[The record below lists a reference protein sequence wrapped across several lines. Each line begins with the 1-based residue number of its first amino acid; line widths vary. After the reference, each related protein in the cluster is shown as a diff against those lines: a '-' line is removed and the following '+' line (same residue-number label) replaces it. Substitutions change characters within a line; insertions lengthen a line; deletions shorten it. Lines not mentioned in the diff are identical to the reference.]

1 MSFDIASGLVTAIT
15 TAFFLLL
22 KPFEWAGI
30 FVPMLPQNALEVME
44 APVPFIGKALHCT
57 ALHCTASS
65 LPPSLPP
72 SFPRP
77 LPFIQSLPIIL
88 LLSFELSFVL
98 LSDVFLQFYDTTN
111 NHTFNVFCYYLI
123 SVGTIHTPR
132 PANISPAAAV
142 IYLGD
147 YLGPG
152 EDNFLSPACHLNMQ
166 KLNLNLKLKL
176 RRVEDGEKSL
186 SSSNKEIHGDID
198 NDRDEITD
206 TNVHKEKDKEKNQEK
221 NSSKS
226 YPESCTLSS
235 KSLLSSKEGST
246 AAQSE
251 EEDSLMTSRVKHNE
265 EKKYFYLPAEYC
277 DQSTQG
283 NGDFCFNIPY
293 KNLKYKMQKTKEKLH
308 HMLASNGSMNT
319 DTDGIT
325 DPRTHKS
332 TDAISISVANKCM
345 KKYIF
350 DMTTKE
356 CNTVNSLLVAAH
368 GYIAALCGNLTT
380 DCKAWKEWYVYLY
393 FVSSRFSSPY
403 QSNLI
408 FYVSL

>member
-1 MSFDIASGLVTAIT
+1 M
-15 TAFFLLL
+15 
-22 KPFEWAGI
+22 
-30 FVPMLPQNALEVME
+30 
-44 APVPFIGKALHCT
+44 
-57 ALHCTASS
+57 
-65 LPPSLPP
+65 
-72 SFPRP
+72 
-77 LPFIQSLPIIL
+77 
-88 LLSFELSFVL
+88 
-98 LSDVFLQFYDTTN
+98 
-111 NHTFNVFCYYLI
+111 
-123 SVGTIHTPR
+123 
-132 PANISPAAAV
+132 
-142 IYLGD
+142 
-147 YLGPG
+147 GPG

-166 KLNLNLKLKL
+166 KLNLNLNLNLKL

-206 TNVHKEKDKEKNQEK
+206 TNVHKEKDEEKNEEK

-308 HMLASNGSMNT
+308 HMLASSGSMNT
-319 DTDGIT
+319 DTDGILG
-325 DPRTHKS
+325 PRTHKS
-332 TDAISISVANKCM
+332 ADEISIGVANKCM

-368 GYIAALCGNLTT
+368 GYIAALCGNLIT

-393 FVSSRFSSPY
+393 FESSRFSCPY
-403 QSNLI
+403 QSVLFFFRFIVTVFNNPKFL
-408 FYVSL
+408 FYFLDSIYPFT

>member
-1 MSFDIASGLVTAIT
+1 M
-15 TAFFLLL
+15 
-22 KPFEWAGI
+22 
-30 FVPMLPQNALEVME
+30 
-44 APVPFIGKALHCT
+44 
-57 ALHCTASS
+57 
-65 LPPSLPP
+65 
-72 SFPRP
+72 
-77 LPFIQSLPIIL
+77 
-88 LLSFELSFVL
+88 
-98 LSDVFLQFYDTTN
+98 
-111 NHTFNVFCYYLI
+111 
-123 SVGTIHTPR
+123 GTIHTPR

-147 YLGPG
+147 YLIPG

-166 KLNLNLKLKL
+166 KLKLDLKLKL
-176 RRVEDGEKSL
+176 RRAEDGEELL
-186 SSSNKEIHGDID
+186 SSSNKEIHGEVD

-206 TNVHKEKDKEKNQEK
+206 INVHKDEDEEKNEEK
-221 NSSKS
+221 NTSKS
-226 YPESCTLSS
+226 YPESCTVSS

-246 AAQSE
+246 TVQSE
-251 EEDSLMTSRVKHNE
+251 EEDSLLTSRVKRNE

-308 HMLASNGSMNT
+308 HMLASNGSMDT
-319 DTDGIT
+319 ETDGIT
-325 DPRTHKS
+325 DPRSYKS
-332 TDAISISVANKCM
+332 ADVISISVANKCM

-393 FVSSRFSSPY
+393 FVSPLLTNPH
-403 QSNLI
+403 QSI
-408 FYVSL
+408 